1 VTGDLVHLRAK
12 GGIARITLDSPHN
25 RNALS
30 RRLVGELSERLDAAL
45 ADAGVRAIVLTHT
58 GNVFCA
64 GADLKER
71 SDEAGDAAQAP
82 PFERVIER
90 IRDAPKPVLARVAGH
105 VRAGGMGLVA
115 ACDLAITS
123 DVATFA
129 TTEVRLG
136 LAPAII
142 AVPLLEKLHRTDA
155 LELFLTGEPV
165 SAERAREM
173 GLLTAVAAGDELDAV
188 VARYERALLL
198 ASPQGL
204 AETKRI
210 VRTLGELPADRRLA
224 EMARLSTRL
233 FESEEA
239 QEGMRAFLEK
249 RPPRW
254 AGSGE

>member
-1 VTGDLVHLRAK
+1 VSEELVHLRAE

-45 ADAGVRAIVLTHT
+45 ADAEVRAIVLTHT
-58 GNVFCA
+58 GTVFCA

-71 SDEAGDAAQAP
+71 AEASTQAP
-82 PFERVIER
+82 PFERVLER
-90 IRDAPKPVLARVAGH
+90 IREAPKPVLVRVAGH

-115 ACDLAITS
+115 ACDLAVAS
-123 DVATFA
+123 DEATFA

-142 AVPLLEKLHRTDA
+142 AVTLLEKLHRTDA
-155 LELFLTGEPV
+155 LELFLTAEPV
-165 SAERAREM
+165 PAARAREM
-173 GLLTAVAAGDELDAV
+173 GLLTAVAAAGELDAV
-188 VARYERALLL
+188 VAGYEQALLR

-210 VRTLGELPADRRLA
+210 VRTLGAIPPERRFE
-224 EMARLSTRL
+224 EMARLSARL
-233 FESEEA
+233 FASEEA

-254 AGSGE
+254 KGGAG